1 MIECSSG
8 CSQYMYRIL
17 SHAIFANYGGIL
29 QAFALQEAMRK
40 LGIACDT
47 IDYTPHGWR
56 DWLLKQGPKAKFRYW
71 LTLAGILF
79 CGKKEWIPRY
89 LVPRRHT
96 FFKKCFMRLFHL
108 DWHYSQMKELCKVP
122 GFIVGSDQV
131 WRCEYVREMGVPMY
145 FLSFATQEQR
155 RRSIAYAASFG
166 ADEWEGTPEETA
178 ECARLIKEFKAVSVR
193 EHSGIRLC
201 REVFGVEAVQMPDPT
216 LLLEAEDYSRVIRRW
231 WTRRQPKPF
240 LAVYLLDETA
250 EKCALTHAVAGSA
263 KLYPQQLTAHGDA
276 ARAMDRIPLS
286 VPQWL
291 RCMRDCECVLTDSF
305 HGCVFAII
313 FNKPFVCLGNEARG
327 SARFD
332 SLLGTFGLQDR
343 LLTAP
348 TAEQVAECMRTPIDW
363 ERVNA
368 IRHSEQQRAFDF
380 LKQNLEKD

>member
-1 MIECSSG
+1 
-8 CSQYMYRIL
+8 MYPIL
-17 SHAIFANYGGIL
+17 THAIFHNFGGLL
-29 QAFALQEAMRK
+29 QAYALQTAVQRI
-40 LGIACDT
+40 GIQCRT
-47 IDYTPHGWR
+47 IDYLQRNWC
-56 DWLLKQGPKAKFRYW
+56 DWMHAQGPRAKCRYW
-71 LTLAGILF
+71 LTLVRMLLGSR
-79 CGKKEWIPRY
+79 KDWTPRY
-89 LVPRRHT
+89 LLPCLAKP
-96 FFKKCFMRLFHL
+96 FKSRFMNLLPLDDGRKRISRL
-108 DWHYSQMKELCKVP
+108 KNGRP
-122 GFIVGSDQV
+122 FIVGSDQV
-131 WRCEYVREMGVPMY
+131 WRGQYAREMESLPFF
-145 FLSFATQEQR
+145 FLDFATQEQR

-166 ADEWEGTPEETA
+166 SDEWEGTPEETA

-231 WTRRQPKPF
+231 WTRRLPEPF
-240 LAVYLLDETA
+240 LAVYLLDETV
-250 EKCALTHAVAGSA
+250 EKCALTQAVAGSA

-291 RCMRDCECVLTDSF
+291 RCMRDCESVLTDSF

-343 LLTAP
+343 LLTNP
-348 TAEQVAECMRTPIDW
+348 TAEQVAECMRTPIDR